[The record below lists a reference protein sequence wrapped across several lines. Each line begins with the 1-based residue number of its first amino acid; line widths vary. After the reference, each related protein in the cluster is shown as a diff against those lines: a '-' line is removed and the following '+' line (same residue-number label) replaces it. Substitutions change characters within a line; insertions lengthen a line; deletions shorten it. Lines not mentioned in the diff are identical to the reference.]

1 MTPVQMI
8 LLGMQCVCYAEGDDS
23 NHRLKHRCLLYN
35 GNSLGHNSFI
45 SILMAYEPST
55 PSPVTSYIHAT
66 GGKTGLQCSEGV
78 LWTYSASYSTASNS
92 ASSTLSV
99 SADEFKAFLKR
110 LPTDRFLNV
119 SVIAKFWAAD
129 FPVQKRYAQLESSTA
144 LVQGK
149 AQKIIR
155 KLFTLSKRCP
165 KQPRISLPRER

>member
-1 MTPVQMI
+1 MPQGIKWV
-8 LLGMQCVCYAEGDDS
+8 
-23 NHRLKHRCLLYN
+23 
-35 GNSLGHNSFI
+35 
-45 SILMAYEPST
+45 
-55 PSPVTSYIHAT
+55 
-66 GGKTGLQCSEGV
+66 
-78 LWTYSASYSTASNS
+78 YSAPKGCCEDISYLTASNS
-92 ASSTLSV
+92 ALPTLSV